1 VDDVPFGGKG
11 RHFPETHWSQLLELG
26 NPENPNT
33 VENLDRL
40 IHQYWIPVYHYVRS
54 LRPVGIPEAEDLTQQ
69 FFTMLLDRGSLK
81 KLAPERGSFR
91 GFLKTALKYFLIDQD
106 RTALAHGPRDG
117 ARFFPFE
124 EAEAAWKDA
133 RNGVPQSNPED
144 AFDREWARGVLLEG
158 VARLKKELAAEGKE
172 VYFALFGELWNERS
186 LEGATQTSSYAALAR
201 KYSITEN
208 DVGNYLR
215 AVRQRLRAILLEIVT
230 VYLGPGENVEDEIK
244 FILSR

>member
-1 VDDVPFGGKG
+1 VNDVPFAGKG

-26 NPENPNT
+26 DPSNPNY

-40 IHQYWIPVYHYVRS
+40 IQQYWIPVYHYVRS
-54 LRPVGIPEAEDLTQQ
+54 LRQVDTSEAEDLTQQ
-69 FFTMLLDRGSLK
+69 FFTMLLDRGSLT

-106 RTALAHGPRDG
+106 RCALAHAPRDG

-124 EAEAAWKDA
+124 QAEAAWKDA
-133 RNGVPQSNPED
+133 RKGVPLSNPED
-144 AFDREWARGVLLEG
+144 AFDREWARGVLLET
-158 VARLKKELAAEGKE
+158 VARLKKELAAEGKD
-172 VYFALFGELWNERS
+172 VYFSLFGELWNERS
-186 LEGATQTSSYAALAR
+186 LEGATQTASYAMLAK

-215 AVRQRLRAILLEIVT
+215 AGRQRLRVIVLEIVT
-230 VYLGPGENVEDEIK
+230 TYLGPGENVEDEIK